1 MTEHIKVFTGSS
13 IIVNCI
19 KNILEEHN
27 ISSLLKDHTE
37 SARLGGFGIPTN
49 SVELFILQ
57 EDLEKA
63 QPILDD
69 FKAEINSY

>member
-1 MTEHIKVFTGSS
+1 MTEHIKVFTGTS
-13 IIVNCI
+13 IIVYGI

-27 ISSLLKDHTE
+27 ISSLVKDHTE
-37 SARLGGFGIPTN
+37 SEMLCCFGIPTN

-69 FKAEINSY
+69 FKAEINS